1 MRLKTLVDKVH
12 TSSIKHRR
20 NILSLED
27 NSMGGVIQVGYDASK
42 VKEHM
47 PNAVNIDDKGFMSV
61 NYIQVLVAKVASLD
75 NLNNYKMA
83 FNDLAANQMVAY
95 NQASSGGFTLKSGQ
109 TNPNT
114 LQMMTKDMAFAMYN
128 LSPTTGSNDILG
140 NQLMQKSLVSSFK
153 YTISRKSCRK

>member
-1 MRLKTLVDKVH
+1 
-12 TSSIKHRR
+12 
-20 NILSLED
+20 
-27 NSMGGVIQVGYDASK
+27 
-42 VKEHM
+42 
-47 PNAVNIDDKGFMSV
+47 
-61 NYIQVLVAKVASLD
+61 
-75 NLNNYKMA
+75 MA

-140 NQLMQKSLVSSFK
+140 NQLMQKFLLVASNIQYQGNLIVGNSGGTFKEWIPKKYHWYSLYGSL
-153 YTISRKSCRK
+153 TLSRSCTT

>member
-1 MRLKTLVDKVH
+1 
-12 TSSIKHRR
+12 
-20 NILSLED
+20 
-27 NSMGGVIQVGYDASK
+27 
-42 VKEHM
+42 
-47 PNAVNIDDKGFMSV
+47 MSV
-61 NYIQVLVAKVASLD
+61 NYIQVLVAKVVWRN

-128 LSPTTGSNDILG
+128 LSLGSNDILG
-140 NQLMQKSLVSSFK
+140 NQLMQKSFG
-153 YTISRKSCRK
+153 

>member
-1 MRLKTLVDKVH
+1 
-12 TSSIKHRR
+12 
-20 NILSLED
+20 
-27 NSMGGVIQVGYDASK
+27 MGGVIQVGYDASK

-61 NYIQVLVAKVASLD
+61 NYIQVLVAKVASD
-75 NLNNYKMA
+75 LNNYKMA

-140 NQLMQKSLVSSFK
+140 NQLMQKFFG
-153 YTISRKSCRK
+153 

>member
-1 MRLKTLVDKVH
+1 
-12 TSSIKHRR
+12 
-20 NILSLED
+20 
-27 NSMGGVIQVGYDASK
+27 
-42 VKEHM
+42 
-47 PNAVNIDDKGFMSV
+47 
-61 NYIQVLVAKVASLD
+61 
-75 NLNNYKMA
+75 MA

-140 NQLMQKSLVSSFK
+140 NQLMQKFWLVASNIHQGNLVGNSGGTFK
-153 YTISRKSCRK
+153 EWDTRSTTGTLVWKSYLI

>member
-1 MRLKTLVDKVH
+1 
-12 TSSIKHRR
+12 
-20 NILSLED
+20 
-27 NSMGGVIQVGYDASK
+27 
-42 VKEHM
+42 
-47 PNAVNIDDKGFMSV
+47 
-61 NYIQVLVAKVASLD
+61 
-75 NLNNYKMA
+75 MA

-140 NQLMQKSLVSSFK
+140 NQLMQKVFG
-153 YTISRKSCRK
+153 